1 MLDDLPNPRLAVY
14 IFLEMIALGFALEA
28 VAALMHGDSWWKWT
42 GAFIMGIVFMVLGV
56 KSSRIVERCSPYLN
70 TRIIWMAA
78 FAVFSLYSLY
88 FAQRLVGLD
97 LAMTLHER
105 WHGGALGYM
114 ILGSIGLIVSCGYWW
129 LAGRMITPSI
139 PSTAPTPSTTSGP
152 NVDDKPP
159 TLLDLFK
166 SDFGNTMKVTDQD
179 APGYQMQTPDGAKVD
194 IRRQVYMDFP
204 ARTKF
209 IGFYIGRPVPS
220 SSDFKAE
227 KTVGACF
234 QLLQNNSVQDSFDHF
249 AKNVQVMGGR
259 EGQMT
264 TVQDLTFSRRVLIYH
279 EELLSIPQKAAIINA
294 YQAKNLNVQFMGD
307 EYLGAQVIAWHQKH
321 YPKSA
326 GH

>member
-28 VAALMHGDSWWKWT
+28 VGALMHGDNWWKWT

-56 KSSRIVERCSPYLN
+56 KSARIVERCSPYLN

-88 FAQRLVGLD
+88 FVQRLVGLD
-97 LAMTLHER
+97 LAMGLQER
-105 WHGGALGYM
+105 WRGALGYM
-114 ILGSIGLIVSCGYWW
+114 IVGSIGLIVSCGYWW
-129 LAGRMITPSI
+129 LAGRMITPAI
-139 PSTAPTPSTTSGP
+139 LSTAPTPSATPVP
-152 NVDDKPP
+152 NLDEKPP

-179 APGYQMQTPDGAKVD
+179 GAAYQVRAPDGAKVD
-194 IRRQVYMDFP
+194 VRRQVYMDFP

-209 IGFYIGRPVPS
+209 IGFHIGRPVPPS
-220 SSDFKAE
+220 LDFKAE

-234 QLLQNNSVQDSFDHF
+234 QLLQINAVQDSFDLF
-249 AKNVQVMGGR
+249 ARNVGVMAGR

-264 TVQDLTFSRRVLIYH
+264 TVQDLTFSGRVLIYH
-279 EELLSIPQKAAIINA
+279 EEFLSIPQKAAIMSA
-294 YQAKNLNVQFMGD
+294 YLAKHMDVQFMGD
-307 EYLGAQVIAWHQKH
+307 EYLGSQVIAWHQKH
-321 YPKSA
+321 DPKA
-326 GH
+326 AH